1 MESSGPL
8 RILIVEDNPGDFFLV
23 GEYLREGPWQLSIT
37 HAQRLSEAMTL
48 AKAHEYDLILLDLT
62 LPDSSGMESV
72 KVMRPFISYIPLIVL
87 TGMGDERF
95 GMDSLKLGAQDYLVK
110 DQINGPLLVKSLR
123 YSLERSRVRQAMS
136 KQDRLFRVITE
147 NSPTAKALIKPD
159 GTI

>member
-72 KVMRPFISYIPLIVL
+72 KVMRPFISYVPLIVL
-87 TGMGDERF
+87 TGMGDEQY
-95 GMDSLKLGAQDYLVK
+95 GMDSLKLGGRTVFSNNPEK
-110 DQINGPLLVKSLR
+110 PVLLRHGLSYTTTL
-123 YSLERSRVRQAMS
+123 QAVS
-136 KQDRLFRVITE
+136 H
-147 NSPTAKALIKPD
+147 ALYQQ
-159 GTI
+159 GTIDLVFHQIVLRAQF